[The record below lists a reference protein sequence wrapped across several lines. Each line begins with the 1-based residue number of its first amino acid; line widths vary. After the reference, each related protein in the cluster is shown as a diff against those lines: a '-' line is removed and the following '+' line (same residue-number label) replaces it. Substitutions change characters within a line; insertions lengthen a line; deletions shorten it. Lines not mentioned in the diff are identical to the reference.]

1 MRRWKNP
8 LYADILD
15 RWLAEHR
22 VGIMEST
29 AYDYER
35 ANLKIK
41 NYFNNVRVK
50 DITAQMIYDFMNYLK
65 ENNISYTSTRTY
77 GKVIRMSLGYAV
89 KCGYIYYNPAN
100 DVKIHTKKRTEI
112 SPFTEEE
119 FYLLMDTKGPEWVKS
134 GIMIAFRTGMRPG
147 EIYALKWSDINLEQH
162 YISVQRSISRAC
174 SSTKETKTP
183 SSARR
188 IDIDSKL
195 VSYLSELKKTANNA
209 YVFPGS
215 GKREYKV
222 PWNISKELKRMCENV
237 GIPPRNFYSLR
248 HTHASVLLSH
258 VVHPKI
264 VQERLGHSDCKITMN
279 VYSHILPT
287 IQGTAVNVMEN
298 I

>member
-1 MRRWKNP
+1 M
-8 LYADILD
+8 YSEVLD
-15 RWLAEHR
+15 QWLMEHR
-22 VGIMEST
+22 LRIMEST
-29 AYDYER
+29 AYEYER
-35 ANLKIK
+35 VGLKIK
-41 NYFNNVRVK
+41 DYFKGVK
-50 DITAQMIYDFMNYLK
+50 VKNITARMIYDYIDYLK
-65 ENNISYTSTRTY
+65 DNGVSYTSTRTY
-77 GKVIRMSLGYAV
+77 EKVIKMSLRYAV
-89 KCGYIYYNPAN
+89 QCGYIYYSPAN

-112 SPFTEEE
+112 HPFTKEE
-119 FYLLMDTKGPEWVKS
+119 FYLLMDTKGPEWVKD
-134 GIMIAFRTGMRPG
+134 GIVIAYRTGMRPG

-237 GIPPRNFYSLR
+237 GIPPRNFYALR
-248 HTHASVLLSH
+248 HTHASVLLSYG
-258 VVHPKI
+258 VHPKV

-279 VYSHILPT
+279 IYSHITPT
-287 IQGTAVNVMEN
+287 IQRDAVDVMGS